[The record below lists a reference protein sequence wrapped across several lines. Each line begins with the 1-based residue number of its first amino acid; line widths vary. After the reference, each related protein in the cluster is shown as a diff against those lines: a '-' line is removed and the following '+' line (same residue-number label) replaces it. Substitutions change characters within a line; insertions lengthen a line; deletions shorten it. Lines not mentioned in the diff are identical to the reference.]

1 MITRETKQPRDYE
14 VMDSVLDRGDAVELA
29 RHLSCSP
36 QLIRGWCRAPET
48 ESEFASGKFGPLSR
62 LRTLIAMVR
71 EDDGCSDRA
80 YPIGRYIANLLGGI
94 FVPMPQSQKSMDSGV
109 IKNISSVLKE
119 TGDAVEVTRKV
130 WFDETPGRISNKERA
145 ACVAEID
152 EAMVSLVHLRQWIET
167 NSKKR

>member
-14 VMDSVLDRGDAVELA
+14 VMDLVLDRGDAVELA

-62 LRTLIAMVR
+62 LRTLIAMIR
-71 EDDGCSDRA
+71 EDDGCADRA

-94 FVPMPQSQKSMDSGV
+94 FVPMPPAKKSMDSEV
-109 IKNISSVLKE
+109 IQKICNVLKE
-119 TGDAVEVTRKV
+119 TGEAVEATRKV
-130 WFDETPGRISNKERA
+130 WFDETPGQISNKERSV
-145 ACVAEID
+145 CVAEID
-152 EAMVSLVHLRQWIET
+152 EAIVSLVHIRQWIEN
-167 NSKKR
+167 NSKQR

>member
-1 MITRETKQPRDYE
+1 
-14 VMDSVLDRGDAVELA
+14 
-29 RHLSCSP
+29 
-36 QLIRGWCRAPET
+36 
-48 ESEFASGKFGPLSR
+48 
-62 LRTLIAMVR
+62 MVR

-94 FVPMPQSQKSMDSGV
+94 FVPMPQSHKSMDSGV

-152 EAMVSLVHLRQWIET
+152 EAMARYRMNDGSIRRRAKAKQKNGEGKYFKAFRPAKEILIDQASADEWFYGT
-167 NSKKR
+167 TKRV